1 MGSTEFYNLINPPF
15 NTWASLVAYD
25 DDANMMTSDTKCFG
39 TSTPHYAPMAR
50 PSITPSIESYSN
62 VRQVSYHDDISTSC
76 SHAAVRCSVDST
88 PTSNT
93 MYPSTSQL
101 IVSVDEVK
109 LTQALKNL
117 TESMQRSE
125 ESRRQVMMHWLM
137 LTSEQK
143 HALRKAK
150 DELGY

>member
-1 MGSTEFYNLINPPF
+1 M
-15 NTWASLVAYD
+15 
-25 DDANMMTSDTKCFG
+25 
-39 TSTPHYAPMAR
+39 
-50 PSITPSIESYSN
+50 
-62 VRQVSYHDDISTSC
+62 YHDDISTSC
-76 SHAAVRCSVDST
+76 SHAAARCSVDST

-109 LTQALKNL
+109 FTQAIKNL

-125 ESRRQVMMHWLM
+125 ESHRQVMMHWLM
-137 LTSEQK
+137 LTSEKK